1 MRLGMIRAALSTQP
15 APAVDRDLRPAGD
28 ESALEQASRR
38 LQTAIDAL
46 EASVNR
52 RLDDVG
58 QREGL
63 EAQLQA
69 YGSDRSKLADELDRL
84 RARSTDL
91 EAVNREVSR
100 RLDQAVDTIRSA
112 LEPRER

>member
-1 MRLGMIRAALSTQP
+1 MRFGMIRAALSTQP
-15 APAVDRDLRPAGD
+15 APAEDRALRPAGD

-38 LQTAIDAL
+38 LQMAIDAL

-52 RLDDVG
+52 RLDDDG
-58 QREGL
+58 HREGL
-63 EAQLQA
+63 EAQVQA
-69 YGSDRSKLADELDRL
+69 YGSDRSKLADELDRM
-84 RARSTDL
+84 RARSADL

-100 RLDQAVDTIRSA
+100 RLDQAVETIRSA

>member
-1 MRLGMIRAALSTQP
+1 MRFGMIRAALSTQP
-15 APAVDRDLRPAGD
+15 IPAVDRALRTAGE

-38 LQTAIDAL
+38 LQMAIDAL
-46 EASVNR
+46 EAAVTR
-52 RLDDVG
+52 RLDDDS
-58 QREGL
+58 RRDGL
-63 EAQLQA
+63 EAQIQA

-84 RARSTDL
+84 RARSADL

-100 RLDQAVDTIRSA
+100 RLDVAVETIRCA